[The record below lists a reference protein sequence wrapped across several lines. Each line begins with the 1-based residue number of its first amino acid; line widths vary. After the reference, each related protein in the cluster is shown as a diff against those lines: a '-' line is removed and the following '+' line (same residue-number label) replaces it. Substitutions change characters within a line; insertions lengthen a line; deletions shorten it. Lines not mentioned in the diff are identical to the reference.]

1 MAGNMTQHGHI
12 RAVVAGVG
20 GAINAAAAVYVALAT
35 AEPAGPGTA
44 TLAVFAGNELT
55 TTGYA
60 RQAVSWG
67 APGTAG
73 TINNVS
79 ALTYSFT
86 DNPPEVTHCFACDTS
101 TGTSGTV
108 LAYWTLATALNA
120 SPSDEIR
127 FAATD
132 LEMVV
137 S

>member
-12 RAVVAGVG
+12 RAVTAGVG
-20 GAINAAAAVYVALAT
+20 GAINAAASTYLALAT
-35 AEPAGPGTA
+35 AECAGPSTA
-44 TLAVFAGNELT
+44 TLAVFAANELT
-55 TTGYA
+55 TTGYS

-73 TINNVS
+73 TITNVG
-79 ALTYSFT
+79 AITFAF
-86 DNPPEVTHCFACDTS
+86 DDDPPEVTHCFVCDTS

-108 LAYWTLATALNA
+108 LAYWTLATALDA
-120 SPSDEIR
+120 TASDEIQ
-127 FAATD
+127 FASAD